1 MIPKSNKL
9 NTRKRLSFLLLQFRG
24 DVGTE
29 KDAFGEAASMHFA
42 EEVDEL
48 IRLEGGAAKIA
59 PGAEGQ

>member
-1 MIPKSNKL
+1 M
-9 NTRKRLSFLLLQFRG
+9 LLQFRG
-24 DVGTE
+24 DAGTE